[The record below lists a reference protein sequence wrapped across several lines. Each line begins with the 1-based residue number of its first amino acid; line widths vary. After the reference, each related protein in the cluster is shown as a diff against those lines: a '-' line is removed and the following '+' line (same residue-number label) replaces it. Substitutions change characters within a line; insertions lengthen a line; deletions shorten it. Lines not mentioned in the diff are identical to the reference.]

1 MQTGHKES
9 PMMFLFTIALL
20 SMSGC
25 LDRKAAPES
34 SPGGT
39 SASNGAD
46 TSSPQEDTASTDDT
60 GPPTEVDIEFE
71 IALDP
76 DCVVCAQVH
85 VSLGEPAPVTLMVG
99 EMGSPL
105 SPWAWSDG
113 SDEHQIPL
121 IELKPDTL
129 YDVAI
134 RFESDPPF
142 LSDSH
147 TFSTGSLPEH
157 FPPIALE
164 VHSPDKMEAGL
175 TIMSVVEW
183 TPVADMDGNFLI
195 ALNDAGE
202 VVWYHHLTGLN
213 VGLHVDELMR
223 IYTTETVLS
232 AVRLDPYGGT
242 KTVWTA
248 ESLGIETTHHEVR
261 PLEDGGLATITTEMR
276 AIPGWIEEHTGWSFT
291 FNVVGDILTTFDADG
306 HMTWSWSLMD
316 HFDPL
321 EHHTNDIHMAFW
333 TMPPYDHLDTPKD
346 WSHGNAMVPNGG
358 SWLAS
363 FRNLDWLIQI
373 DPDTD
378 EIDWIFGP
386 GGDFNLAE
394 GSRWFS
400 RQHSPAVQPGGSILL
415 YDNGN
420 ARADRAPGEQAFS
433 RVVEYELN
441 TESGMA
447 TELWSW
453 DGGTPRVFCPIV
465 GDVDQLEGG
474 THLITDGAI
483 FRTTTYEDGDI
494 VPHFSARVRE
504 VANIRTDPEIV
515 WEVQLGSSEDIEA
528 PSWVVYRAIRVDSLY
543 PEFARPR

>member
-1 MQTGHKES
+1 MQTGHKDS
-9 PMMFLFTIALL
+9 LMKFLFTIVLL
-20 SMSGC
+20 SLSGC
-25 LDRKAAPES
+25 LDRKGTPGSSDGPS
-34 SPGGT
+34 SPTDEEETG
-39 SASNGAD
+39 
-46 TSSPQEDTASTDDT
+46 SPQGDTASSADT
-60 GPPTEVDIEFE
+60 GAHTDVGIQFE
-71 IALDP
+71 IMLDP
-76 DCVVCAQVH
+76 DCVVCAQVQ
-85 VSLGEPAPVTLMVG
+85 VSLGEVAPVTLMVG
-99 EMGSPL
+99 ETGDPL

-113 SDEHQIPL
+113 ADEHQIPL
-121 IELKPDTL
+121 IELKPDTA

-134 RFESDPPF
+134 RLESDPPI
-142 LSDSH
+142 LSDSR
-147 TFSTGSLPEH
+147 TFSTGSLPDH
-157 FPPIALE
+157 FPPITLE
-164 VHSPDKMEAGL
+164 VHSPDQMEAGL
-175 TIMSVVEW
+175 TIMSIVEW
-183 TPVADMDGNFLI
+183 KPAVDMDGNFLV
-195 ALNDAGE
+195 AVNDAGE
-202 VVWYHHLTGLN
+202 VVWYHQLTGLN
-213 VGLHVDELMR
+213 VGLYVDELKR
-223 IYTTETVLS
+223 IYTTETVLA

-276 AIPGWIEEHTGWSFT
+276 AIPGWIDEHTGWSFV
-291 FNVVGDILTTFDADG
+291 FNVVGDILATFDAEG

-321 EHHTNDIHMAFW
+321 EHHTDDLHMAFW

-363 FRNLDWLIQI
+363 FRNLDWLIQV

-394 GSRWFS
+394 GGRWFS
-400 RQHSPAVQPGGSILL
+400 RQHAPAVQPGGSILL

-420 ARADRAPGEQAFS
+420 ARADRVPGEQAFS

-441 TESGMA
+441 TESGIA

-453 DGGTPRVFCPIV
+453 DGGVPRVFCPIV

-474 THLITDGAI
+474 THLITDGAV
-483 FRTTTYEDGDI
+483 FRTTIDEDGDV
-494 VPHFSARVRE
+494 VPHFSARIRE
-504 VANIRTDPEIV
+504 VANIRTDPEII
-515 WEVQLGSSEDIEA
+515 WEIRLGADEDTET